1 MPSILRSD
9 GGGLINNKGK
19 TTYMDS
25 RKQCRHPFIKYLMIT
40 SFVSHGVKKYT
51 FSPINH
57 TKIMNRGVVIKS
69 LVGEKISILICNI
82 FGKSPMP
89 LYYWLNTPQD
99 SPLTWLSNEKVN
111 NNLFDWYAPKSSRF
125 RTMNLISFIIFD
137 IYFRSCVCE
146 NFF

>member
-1 MPSILRSD
+1 MPSILRID

-25 RKQCRHPFIKYLMIT
+25 RKQCRNPFIKYLMIT

-57 TKIMNRGVVIKS
+57 TKIMNRGVVIKI
-69 LVGEKISILICNI
+69 LAGEKISILICNI

-89 LYYWLNTPQD
+89 LYY
-99 SPLTWLSNEKVN
+99 
-111 NNLFDWYAPKSSRF
+111 
-125 RTMNLISFIIFD
+125 
-137 IYFRSCVCE
+137 
-146 NFF
+146 